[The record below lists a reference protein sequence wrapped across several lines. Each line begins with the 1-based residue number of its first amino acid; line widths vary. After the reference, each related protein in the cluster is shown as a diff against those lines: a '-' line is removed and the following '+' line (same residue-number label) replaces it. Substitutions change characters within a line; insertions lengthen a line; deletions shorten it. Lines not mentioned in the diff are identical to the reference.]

1 MVESLK
7 SSYPLSS
14 NDTMEN
20 NHTGVILNVDGS
32 CLGSPTRTG
41 YIGILRNDAGFYLSG
56 FSGYLHD
63 SSNILYAELYA
74 MISGLS
80 LANEKGI
87 VNLICYSD
95 SLLCTN
101 IITGPIL
108 KFHIYAVWFKTK
120 KSYSSR
126 LKLLSATR
134 LGRVTSVRI
143 SWLSL
148 VPHRTLLSSVMIL
161 LLRSSCLSSE
171 MMPLELSF
179 WGFSLSFCFCF
190 FLLFRFFLASIT
202 KKKQPYVHH
211 VVQLW

>member
-108 KFHIYAVWFKTK
+108 KFHIYAV
-120 KSYSSR
+120 
-126 LKLLSATR
+126 
-134 LGRVTSVRI
+134 
-143 SWLSL
+143 
-148 VPHRTLLSSVMIL
+148 
-161 LLRSSCLSSE
+161 
-171 MMPLELSF
+171 
-179 WGFSLSFCFCF
+179 
-190 FLLFRFFLASIT
+190 
-202 KKKQPYVHH
+202 
-211 VVQLW
+211 